1 MNGEFSMGGASAGI
15 WVWLLVMLG
24 IMSGNNLL
32 TSWRGYRHTARQT
45 KRLRIALKMELA
57 ELLRVYNENLRL
69 LAQQRGYV
77 MSGRAFVSVIR
88 GNLERVTMLE
98 EAEMTAVIAAFSHN
112 ERIEALVAAHA
123 MPRGGA
129 AFRLHMESAP
139 LQEIRR
145 KYQIGRERV
154 RAALDALNESGKPE
168 TEQIEAASG
177 APEVPQLT
185 PAPETEGQAQVMKLE
200 RNAGGTGAS
209 GR

>member
-1 MNGEFSMGGASAGI
+1 
-15 WVWLLVMLG
+15 
-24 IMSGNNLL
+24 MSGNNLL
-32 TSWRGYRHTARQT
+32 TSWRGYRQTARQT
-45 KRLRIALKMELA
+45 KRLRIALRMELA

-88 GNLERVTMLE
+88 GNLERVTTLE

-123 MPRGGA
+123 QPRGGA

-154 RAALDALNESGKPE
+154 RAALEALEEPGKPDA
-168 TEQIEAASG
+168 EQPEMMPESSSDASQLG
-177 APEVPQLT
+177 AAPEAE
-185 PAPETEGQAQVMKLE
+185 APAQVMKLE
-200 RNAGGTGAS
+200 RGAGGTGAS
-209 GR
+209 GH

>member
-1 MNGEFSMGGASAGI
+1 MGGASAGL

-24 IMSGNNLL
+24 IMSSNNLL

-45 KRLRIALKMELA
+45 KRLRIALRMELA

-88 GNLERVTMLE
+88 GNLERLTTLDE
-98 EAEMTAVIAAFSHN
+98 DEMTAVIAAFSHN
-112 ERIEALVAAHA
+112 ERIEALVSAHA

-145 KYQIGRERV
+145 KYQTGRERV
-154 RAALDALNESGKPE
+154 RAALDALNDTGKPE
-168 TEQIEAASG
+168 PEQLDT
-177 APEVPQLT
+177 APGSSPETPQL
-185 PAPETEGQAQVMKLE
+185 ASEAEGQAQVMKLE

-209 GR
+209 GL